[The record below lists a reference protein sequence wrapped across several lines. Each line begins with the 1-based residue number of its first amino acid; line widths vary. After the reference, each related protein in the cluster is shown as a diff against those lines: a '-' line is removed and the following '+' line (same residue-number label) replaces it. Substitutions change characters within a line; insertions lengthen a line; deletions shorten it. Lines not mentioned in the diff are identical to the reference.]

1 MNARRPAC
9 PRSHRGFSL
18 IEVLFA
24 IVIMGIGVLGILSLF
39 GNGLTWTSAS
49 QNTTNAA
56 VTAQSLAGRVVSEV
70 DGNVPPGHPFLDRMV
85 QGKTWIQDGTN
96 GPIPV
101 RFDGANADNDLWWS
115 CRASRNPMSPD
126 AYDDPT
132 KDNAA
137 SPYPAG
143 LYQIAVFVYRNYK
156 TGKAPV
162 AVYTTLVTAG
172 Y

>member
-1 MNARRPAC
+1 MNSRAQTLL
-9 PRSHRGFSL
+9 RSQCGFSL

-24 IVIMGIGVLGILSLF
+24 IVIMGVGVLGILSLF
-39 GNGLTWTSAS
+39 ANGLTWTSAS

-56 VTAQSLAGRVVSEV
+56 VTAQSLAGRIVSEV
-70 DGNVPPGHPFLDRMV
+70 DTNTPPGHPFLDRIV
-85 QGKTWIQDGTN
+85 QGKSWIQDGTN

-115 CRASRNPMSPD
+115 CRASKLPMNPDS
-126 AYDDPT
+126 YDDPS
-132 KDNAA
+132 KDNVAK
-137 SPYPAG
+137 PYPDG

-156 TGKAPV
+156 AGKPPV